1 GGVGGRPAV
10 SPIPW
15 EPASEE
21 ECPTFDRRIC
31 PGAARRGW
39 YRQLQACHRR
49 RSGGGEE
56 QRAARQ
62 ARPGSVVFL
71 GRVPDAVRDALL
83 QRATALLYPSLWE
96 GFGLPP
102 VEAMAVGTP
111 VLASNTSAFPEVL
124 SDAALLVDPFDTDA
138 IARGIVELATSQ
150 ALRATLIERGRRR
163 AATFTPRAM
172 AERALDAF
180 HWAMDRAA

>member
-1 GGVGGRPAV
+1 MGVDPPYLLYLGNLHPRKNVPRLIDAFARAQRAAAGIDNFKLVIAGGR
-10 SPIPW
+10 W
-15 EPASEE
+15 
-21 ECPTFDRRIC
+21 
-31 PGAARRGW
+31 W
-39 YRQLQACHRR
+39 
-49 RSGGGEE
+49 GGGEE